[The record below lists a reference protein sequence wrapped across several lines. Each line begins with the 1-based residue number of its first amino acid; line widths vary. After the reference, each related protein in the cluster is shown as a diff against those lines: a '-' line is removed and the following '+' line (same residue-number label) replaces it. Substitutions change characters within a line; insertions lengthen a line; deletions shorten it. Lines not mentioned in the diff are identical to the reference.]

1 MAKIVL
7 GFLFV
12 LLITTGCNNEKASKK
27 ESSKNLLSQNL
38 SGLLIDS
45 IAVHSFSKLN
55 NASDSIGWE
64 VNKFYKR
71 RNYQFAWFNKDGM
84 TYAISIFYNQLQNY
98 IYNFA
103 DSSLRNSRLDSF
115 ISASQKDEKGFLSN
129 KNNVQQLELL
139 LTSTFFMYAKKA
151 YGGETKNLADLEWFI
166 PRQKKDYQVALDS
179 LIELPIGSKEQM
191 PLNNYYFNLRGQLKK
206 YRDIEKKGGFPVV
219 IFKNKLPFKDC
230 DSCLL
235 PLKHYLYLTGDLKR
249 NDSTIV
255 FTDSLMNAVKNFQ
268 RRLGLV
274 ENGKIDSLMITELN
288 RPIGFRIRQIMIN
301 MERLRWMP
309 EKMEADY
316 LIINIPEFKLHVIE
330 GWKEVWASKV
340 VVGQAAT
347 QTTVFKANLSQ
358 IILNPYWVVP
368 ANIAR
373 NEIIPKIKRSPSY
386 LVNYNMEILSG
397 NEVIDPSKINWSENK
412 TAFTIRQKPGKNNA
426 LGKILFLFPNTFDI
440 YLHDTPSKN
449 LFEETQRDFSHGCIR
464 VAEPERLALYLLRK
478 NAKWNIEKVNK
489 VLQTNIKTDISVLP
503 TIPVYITYFTTWV
516 DDKGQLNFRNDV
528 YNLDSKLSKEIFGEL
543 KNDKP

>member
-1 MAKIVL
+1 MSKLIL

-12 LLITTGCNNEKASKK
+12 LLITTGCNNEKTIKND
-27 ESSKNLLSQNL
+27 SSKDTLLQNF
-38 SGLLIDS
+38 SDIFIDS
-45 IAVHSFSKLN
+45 IAVSSFSKLN
-55 NASDSIGWE
+55 TNSDSIGWE
-64 VNKFYKR
+64 INKFYKR
-71 RNYQFAWFNKDGM
+71 RNYQFAWFNKEGM
-84 TYAISIFYNQLQNY
+84 TYAVSIFYNQLQNY
-98 IYNFA
+98 MYNFA
-103 DSSLRNSRLDSF
+103 DSSLKNSPLDSL
-115 ISASQKDEKGFLSN
+115 ISASQNDEKGFLSN

-139 LTSTFFMYAKKA
+139 LTSTFFRYAKKA

-166 PRQKKDYQVALDS
+166 PRQKKDYQVELDS
-179 LIELPIGSKEQM
+179 LIDLLKGEKEKM
-191 PLNNYYFNLRGQLKK
+191 PLNEYYFNLGGQLKK
-206 YRDIEKKGGFPVV
+206 YRDIEKKGGLPVV
-219 IFKNKLPFKDC
+219 IFKNRLSLKAI

-255 FTDSLMNAVKNFQ
+255 FTDSLMNAIKNFQ
-268 RRLGLV
+268 RRMGLV
-274 ENGKIDSLMITELN
+274 ENGKMDSSMITELN
-288 RPIGFRIRQIMIN
+288 RPIGIRIRQIIIN

-316 LIINIPEFKLHVIE
+316 LLINIPEFKLHVIE

-340 VVGQAAT
+340 VVGQAAK

-373 NEIIPKIKRSPSY
+373 NEIMPKIKRSPSY

-426 LGKILFLFPNTFDI
+426 LGKILFLFPNSFDI

-449 LFEETQRDFSHGCIR
+449 LFEESKRAFSHGCIR

-478 NAKWNIEKVNK
+478 NTNWSVEKVDK
-489 VLQTNIKTDISVLP
+489 VLKTNTKTTISILP

-516 DDKGQLNFRNDV
+516 DDTGQLNFRNDV
-528 YNLDSKLSKEIFGEL
+528 YNLDAKLAKEIFGE
-543 KNDKP
+543 